1 MSEITLEKID
11 IIRER
16 TGVSYAE
23 AREALE
29 KCEGNVVDALIFIE
43 ESKKTPKE
51 NLYTSKDEFIKW
63 LKDIVSKGNI
73 TRIKIKKEDKVL
85 LDIPVT
91 AGLVVAIPSLIYAP
105 LITLGVFA
113 AALTQITIEITKK
126 DGTVEVVNK
135 ILKSTME
142 DVKEKAQNA
151 ASKVQDTASNVKDKF
166 TGEKGNT
173 NDENNNVYT
182 YTVDF
187 EEVDE
192 DNNSENKKN
201 E

>member
-11 IIRER
+11 IVRDR

-29 KCEGNVVDALIFIE
+29 KSEGNVVDALIFIE
-43 ESKKTPKE
+43 ESKKAPKE
-51 NLYTSKDEFIKW
+51 NSYTNKDEFVKW
-63 LKDIVSKGNI
+63 LKDLVSKGNVARI
-73 TRIKIKKEDKVL
+73 RIKKDEKVL

-135 ILKSTME
+135 ILKSTVE

-151 ASKVQDTASNVKDKF
+151 ASKVQDSALNVKDKF
-166 TGEKGNT
+166 TGEKSST

-187 EEVDE
+187 EEIDE
-192 DNNSENKKN
+192 ESNSENKEK
-201 E
+201 